1 MVINFYI
8 LYKLF
13 FYVNNIYIIV
23 SISFSWYKIFPDI
36 IRNYI
41 LIDNNRIYL
50 FFGFSKD
57 SIFIDDIETEV
68 STYNP
73 ITSSAASLDRLVIK
87 SREKGLIVSIED
99 KEKFIN
105 ELEKRNP
112 NIKFNIYF

>member
-1 MVINFYI
+1 MLTIYTLLLALALVDI
-8 LYKLF
+8 KF
-13 FYVNNIYIIV
+13 FPN
-23 SISFSWYKIFPDI
+23 I

-50 FFGFSKD
+50 FLGFSKD
-57 SIFIDDIETEV
+57 SIFIDDIETVV

>member
-1 MVINFYI
+1 MLTIYTLLLALALVDI
-8 LYKLF
+8 KF
-13 FYVNNIYIIV
+13 FPN
-23 SISFSWYKIFPDI
+23 I

-50 FFGFSKD
+50 FLGFCKD
-57 SIFIDDIETEV
+57 SIFIDDIETVV